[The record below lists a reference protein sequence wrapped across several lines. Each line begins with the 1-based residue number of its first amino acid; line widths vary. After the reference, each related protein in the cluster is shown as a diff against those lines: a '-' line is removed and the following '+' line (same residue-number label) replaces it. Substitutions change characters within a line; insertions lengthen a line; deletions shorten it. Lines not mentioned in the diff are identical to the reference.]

1 MDIAQALATKLRADA
16 VILSLLPSGA
26 NGIILAETLM
36 TGRVPDAVTL
46 PCIAVQDMGDSGGVN
61 ALPLIQTVI
70 HLRVYDNAQPNALTY
85 ININRIMDECLR
97 CLHRVPF
104 TSQMSYQTLYE
115 VWYDN
120 YRSPASFDDL
130 LKLPFRVIR
139 FRAYSSSNL
148 YDQRGYV

>member
-1 MDIAQALATKLRADA
+1 MDIAQAIATKLRADA
-16 VILSLLPSGA
+16 AILALLPSGA
-26 NGIILAETLM
+26 SGIILAETLM
-36 TGRVPDAVTL
+36 TGRVPAAITL
-46 PCIAVQDMGDSGGVN
+46 PCIAIQDMGDSGGVN

-70 HLRVYDNAQPNALTY
+70 NLRVYDNAQPNALTY

-120 YRSPASFDDL
+120 YRSPASIDDL

-139 FRAYSSSNL
+139 FRAYSSSNIAN
-148 YDQRGYV
+148 QRGYV